1 MDHVSIMDS
10 DFLKNIFNAFP
21 SPLFVVDSDVRIAYY
36 NVAASKIMDASGSD
50 VIMKR
55 SGDIMGC
62 VNSKLSPD
70 GCGRSEACKDCVLR
84 NSVYEA
90 IGGNKVFRRKT
101 RMRIQGE
108 DGQQEFHYLITTSPF
123 YYNEEEYVLLIMED
137 ISELIQLRGIIP
149 ICAWCKKIR
158 NDDNFWESV
167 EVYFSSHVDVD
178 FSHGMCEECYKKEF
192 GDLKRSK
199 KK

>member
-1 MDHVSIMDS
+1 
-10 DFLKNIFNAFP
+10 
-21 SPLFVVDSDVRIAYY
+21 
-36 NVAASKIMDASGSD
+36 MDASGSD